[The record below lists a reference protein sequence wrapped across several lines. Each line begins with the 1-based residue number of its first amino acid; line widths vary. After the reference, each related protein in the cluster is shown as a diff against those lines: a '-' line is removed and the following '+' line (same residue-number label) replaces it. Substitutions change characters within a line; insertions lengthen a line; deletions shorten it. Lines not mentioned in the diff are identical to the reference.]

1 MANKREAKAIQ
12 FLAKGNSI
20 KLISRSQ
27 FLVRSQSNPQKW
39 YEVTWQRDHWRC
51 ECEDYLKRNVRCKH
65 VYAIQYFLTIRDI
78 TKGMQDLQNEFTCKI
93 CGSDRFLVKY
103 GPRHNQSGTVQKFY
117 CKQCNKFS
125 TNRRGY
131 ERMKNQTM
139 TVVCALDLFFRGI
152 SLREVQQHL
161 QSTFGIDVSYVTI
174 YNWIKKYVELVNS
187 YTKDLKAT
195 TSDRWHADETLI
207 KVRGRQ
213 MVLWCLLDSETR
225 QLIAQH
231 ISQNRSKE
239 DATILF
245 KKGKKSSKTSPNQII
260 TDGLPSYNGA
270 IQTEFGGKNHTQ
282 GSNQRTLHIVGP
294 LVGKI
299 NNNKIERF
307 NGSIKGRLK
316 PMGHLNTV
324 EGARTFGEGYE
335 IHYNFIREHQALN
348 GRTPAEMAKISDEKM
363 NWRQLIEKA
372 SRAKGV

>member
-1 MANKREAKAIQ
+1 
-12 FLAKGNSI
+12 
-20 KLISRSQ
+20 
-27 FLVRSQSNPQKW
+27 
-39 YEVTWQRDHWRC
+39 
-51 ECEDYLKRNVRCKH
+51 
-65 VYAIQYFLTIRDI
+65 
-78 TKGMQDLQNEFTCKI
+78 
-93 CGSDRFLVKY
+93 
-103 GPRHNQSGTVQKFY
+103 
-117 CKQCNKFS
+117 
-125 TNRRGY
+125 
-131 ERMKNQTM
+131 MKNQTM

-187 YTKDLKAT
+187 YTKDLKAK

-245 KKGKKSSKTSPNQII
+245 KKGKKSSKTSPRQLI
-260 TDGLPSYNGA
+260 TDGLASYNDA
-270 IQTEFGGKNHTQ
+270 IQTEFGAKNQ
-282 GSNQRTLHIVGP
+282 APRSNRRTLHIVGP

-307 NGSIKGRLK
+307 NGSIKGRLRS
-316 PMGHLNTV
+316 MGHLNTV
-324 EGARTFGEGYE
+324 EGAKTFGEGYQ

-348 GRTPAEMAKISDEKM
+348 GRTPAEMAKISDEKV

-372 SRAKGV
+372 SRTKGF